1 MTIEEIADFEQQRT
15 VDVVGVITNVGQL
28 GSFQPRQP
36 NPDGSM
42 RAAKDKRSLQ
52 LADESGM
59 SVQLTLWGSVARM
72 GGLQEGRVLAI
83 KGARVTDYGGK
94 NLNADDDHS
103 QLFLDID
110 HKRT

>member
-1 MTIEEIADFEQQRT
+1 
-15 VDVVGVITNVGQL
+15 
-28 GSFQPRQP
+28 
-36 NPDGSM
+36 
-42 RAAKDKRSLQ
+42 
-52 LADESGM
+52 M